1 MTYYNLIML
10 TAATTAII
18 WGIAKPTTPNEKAQ
32 AQIFQQPTKG
42 LQLASAN
49 PLQSAKTFKFKV
61 TVANANDLKI
71 RQGDA
76 INQGQVIADRTEERS
91 QLIGQQKQVQLNLK
105 KIEGSKLIEP
115 LAPIKAPQ
123 IAAPPPPSYL
133 QFEAQIRQ
141 AQIKAQQDQ
150 EALDLKQRELDFL
163 KSQQGTD
170 PIVFEHEL
178 AVQRTLESKRE
189 QANEDVSLAQGK
201 LAAAQQQFAYQQY
214 EHTIQAAQRVEQAN
228 QANLQYQQQLARYQ
242 EQLREKDFQVS
253 QLSLKLGEINE
264 RLQAIAVVKA
274 PYSGVVRRIKPSDGN
289 DGRVEFEIT
298 LAIATNPSPGSAANQ
313 SRFTSPAPGSNSI
326 PFSGTPG
333 ANGTSGN

>member
-1 MTYYNLIML
+1 MG
-10 TAATTAII
+10 TAATSAII
-18 WGIAKPTTPNEKAQ
+18 WGIAKPTTPNERVQ
-32 AQIFQQPTKG
+32 AQIFQQPTKS

-61 TVANANDLKI
+61 TVAAANDLKI

-76 INQGQVIADRTEERS
+76 ITQGQTIADRTEERS
-91 QLIGQQKQVQLNLK
+91 QLLGQQKQLQLNLE
-105 KIEGSKLIEP
+105 KIKGSKLIEP
-115 LAPIKAPQ
+115 LAPIKPPQ
-123 IAAPPPPSYL
+123 IAAPPPPTYL

-141 AQIKAQQDQ
+141 AQIKAQQEQ
-150 EALDLKQRELDFL
+150 EALDLKQRELDYL
-163 KSQQGTD
+163 KGQKETD

-189 QANEDVSLAQGK
+189 QANEEVSLAQGK

-228 QANLQYQQQLARYQ
+228 QANLQYQQQLARHQ

-264 RLQAIAVVKA
+264 RLQAIAVIKA
-274 PYSGVVRRIKPSDGN
+274 PYPGIVRRIKPTGGN

-298 LAIATNPSPGSAANQ
+298 LAISPPSPSSGTAQ
-313 SRFTSPAPGSNSI
+313 GQGRFTSPAPGSSI
-326 PFSGTPG
+326 PFSGGTPG

>member
-1 MTYYNLIML
+1 ML

-18 WGIAKPTTPNEKAQ
+18 WGIAKPTTPNERVQ
-32 AQIFQQPTKG
+32 AQIFQEAVRPIQT
-42 LQLASAN
+42 ATAN
-49 PLQSAKTFKFKV
+49 PLQSANSPRTFKFKV
-61 TVANANDLKI
+61 TVAAANDLKI

-91 QLIGQQKQVQLNLK
+91 QLLGQQKQVQLNLK

-123 IAAPPPPSYL
+123 IAAPPSPSYL

-141 AQIKAQQDQ
+141 AQIKAQQEQ

-189 QANEDVSLAQGK
+189 QANEEISLAQGK

-264 RLQAIAVVKA
+264 RLQAIAVIKA
-274 PYSGVVRRIKPSDGN
+274 PYSGVVRRVKPVGGA

-298 LAIATNPSPGSAANQ
+298 LAISPPGSSPGAAQ
-313 SRFTSPAPGSNSI
+313 SQGRFTSPAPGSI
-326 PFSGTPG
+326 PFGRNNGTPG